1 MPSPLGNFFVKA
13 IVNSPFH
20 SLLGDSIAVIS
31 VDGWKTGRRVST
43 PINVRR
49 AQDGWIVISMRKR
62 TWWRN
67 LRGGRTALLRLA
79 GRQIPV
85 RGEIVEARDQVIAN
99 LTDYFRHNPGLV
111 KYFDVQLDPEG
122 NPDPAGLEREAL
134 KRVFIK
140 LYPA

>member
-1 MPSPLGNFFVKA
+1 MPSPIGNFFVKA

-20 SLLGDSIAVIS
+20 PLLGDSIAVIS

-49 AQDGWIVISMRKR
+49 EQDGWIVISMRKR

-85 RGEIVEARDQVIAN
+85 RGDIVEARDEVIAN
-99 LTDYFRHNPGLV
+99 LADYFRHNPGLV

-122 NPDPAGLEREAL
+122 NPDPAGLERESL

>member
-1 MPSPLGNFFVKA
+1 
-13 IVNSPFH
+13 
-20 SLLGDSIAVIS
+20 VIS

>member
-1 MPSPLGNFFVKA
+1 MPSPIGNFFVKA

-49 AQDGWIVISMRKR
+49 ELDGWIVISMRKR

-67 LRGGRTALLRLA
+67 LPRRADRAPAPRRSTNTG
-79 GRQIPV
+79 
-85 RGEIVEARDQVIAN
+85 AR
-99 LTDYFRHNPGLV
+99 
-111 KYFDVQLDPEG
+111 
-122 NPDPAGLEREAL
+122 
-134 KRVFIK
+134 
-140 LYPA
+140 